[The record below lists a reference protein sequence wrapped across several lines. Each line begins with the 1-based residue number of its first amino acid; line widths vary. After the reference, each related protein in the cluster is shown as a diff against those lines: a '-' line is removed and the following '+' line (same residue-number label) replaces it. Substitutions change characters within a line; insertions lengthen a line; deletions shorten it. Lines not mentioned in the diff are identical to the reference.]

1 MSVEDLMALAVG
13 THVVGNIEIGTRLP
27 GVVASMKNGS
37 HYIRWDDGFA
47 SFPFGSVRAYD
58 EYIAAHT
65 ERRTAQC
72 GLSHFETGADQ
83 MTAESQSY
91 FNVEH
96 ASTR

>member
-1 MSVEDLMALAVG
+1 MSVEDLKALAVG
-13 THVVGNIEIGTRLP
+13 THVFGNIEIGTRLA
-27 GVVASMKNGS
+27 GVVESMRNGS

-65 ERRTAQC
+65 ELQTAQC
-72 GLSHFETGADQ
+72 GLSHSETGTDQ
-83 MTAESQSY
+83 MAAESQGY